1 MGSTRDNSAT
11 TESRNQPAPVATPI
25 SGFAVDGFNTA
36 AVIRKI
42 GDKCAA
48 GEWETVCV
56 VKTDDWKE
64 LAALYAAAPAMLE
77 ALREIS
83 RGAGPFSRDP
93 LTHADNC
100 IDAMKALAIEAI
112 FKATGAQS

>member
-1 MGSTRDNSAT
+1 MSSCSKETVG
-11 TESRNQPAPVATPI
+11 TEIRTQAVGDATPI
-25 SGFAVDGFNTA
+25 GGCAVDGFNLA
-36 AVIRKI
+36 AVIRKT

-56 VKTDDWKE
+56 VKTEDWKE

>member
-1 MGSTRDNSAT
+1 MSSCSKETVGSEIRTQAER
-11 TESRNQPAPVATPI
+11 EATPI
-25 SGFAVDGFNTA
+25 GGYAVDGFNLA
-36 AVIRKI
+36 AVIRKT

-56 VKTDDWKE
+56 VKTEDWKE

-77 ALREIS
+77 ALKEIS

-100 IDAMKALAIEAI
+100 IDAMKALALEAI
-112 FKATGAQS
+112 AKAEGK